1 VRRRRESGIGSW
13 EKGVG
18 SREKKYASWE
28 KGGGNRKQGVGK
40 NREARSDER
49 VATPAKAGVQGG
61 WNYLR
66 ANGDVASCL
75 LPPILDSGFRRNDD
89 KDETWRLAREG
100 GSRERAENGRNGRDE
115 RQECRRDA

>member
-1 VRRRRESGIGSW
+1 VVGWLKVRRKKTDGESLEQGCGTSMQQRTPLSIRCRRY
-13 EKGVG
+13 VL
-18 SREKKYASWE
+18 Y
-28 KGGGNRKQGVGK
+28 NV
-40 NREARSDER
+40 
-49 VATPAKAGVQGG
+49 TPAKAGVQGG